1 MSVRDRD
8 RRQLGTYHSAFVVS
22 DILGPSAAGAGKAA
36 MLLADELVAIG
47 TKAIA
52 YTALPRP
59 GSSGELCQRAE
70 TRIAW
75 LQHGCRW
82 KWPTRC
88 LLWQIRL
95 DAILKRPDYL
105 IMVATTYLTRRLLQG
120 PLASRVVVWETTNA
134 NPGNKFN
141 DRGAADCLGRCLA
154 VLSPSAR
161 IDSGIRETYQYKG
174 PIVRLPFWI
183 EDTSEGLRDY
193 GTTGP
198 LEGSRGQRTEDR
210 SQESESGGKGEGK
223 LKAESPSSDL
233 PSSIS
238 YLPSARAASI
248 DFAYLGRLDVE
259 KGLNDLLAA
268 FAAVCTSGPRRL
280 AICGMGRVE
289 SFQARAQELG
299 LGSSVVFHPN
309 ASEET
314 IERVM
319 QSARWYVLPS
329 HHEGYPLTILEAC
342 RYGIPVIASSVGSI
356 PEIFSGSRAGMLVP
370 AKNVEA
376 LADAMRQALC
386 EPEAVYAERRQSA
399 RALFARLSGA
409 ASVRG
414 YVTAASEEL
423 RALLQQRHGG
433 TRA

>member
-1 MSVRDRD
+1 MSVKDRD
-8 RRQLGTYHSAFVVS
+8 RRQFGTYHSAFVVS

-59 GSSGELCQRAE
+59 GSNGELCQRAE

-141 DRGAADCLGRCLA
+141 DREAADCLGRCLA

-183 EDTSEGLRDY
+183 EETTGRRDD
-193 GTTGP
+193 GTTALQGNKTEAGVSGP
-198 LEGSRGQRTEDR
+198 WSVVRGPV
-210 SQESESGGKGEGK
+210 
-223 LKAESPSSDL
+223 A

-268 FAAVCTSGPRRL
+268 FAEVCTSGPRRL

-356 PEIFSGSRAGMLVP
+356 PEIFSASRAGVLVP
-370 AKNVEA
+370 AKNIEA

-399 RALFARLSGA
+399 RSLFTRLSGA